1 MYRDLHDIWDYNL
14 DCKQREQ
21 RDISFVLFTRFIQ
34 ETLVIQSFKH
44 QEVRIIN
51 KNVKRAKVSWHVSRT
66 SANNLGASQNDT
78 DNCIQQNNRVN
89 EGWSQNGL
97 IPEERW
103 RKRKIHSP
111 MHFHIG
117 SLVEG
122 AKNWPT
128 WLPLK
133 GNISKS
139 NIVSSGAARAFF
151 DFDKFSYLYFVLYFT
166 RIFKSSS
173 FGHLLISHSFN
184 PIHPK
189 KVISS
194 IWNEVPSLFALSV
207 FHPHFFVHFENV
219 SLLQKKKRSKV
230 SLACSARSRFFPC
243 SRNTSVSNA
252 GLGKAY

>member
-1 MYRDLHDIWDYNL
+1 MMKREEKCAGAFLPPLLCSDAAFGCLHLGQNTVWSIRKLGPKTRKDFYSPSTFMYRDLHDIWDYNL

-117 SLVEG
+117 SPLEG

-139 NIVSSGAARAFF
+139 NIVSSGAARA
-151 DFDKFSYLYFVLYFT
+151 S
-166 RIFKSSS
+166 
-173 FGHLLISHSFN
+173 
-184 PIHPK
+184 
-189 KVISS
+189 
-194 IWNEVPSLFALSV
+194 E
-207 FHPHFFVHFENV
+207 
-219 SLLQKKKRSKV
+219 
-230 SLACSARSRFFPC
+230 
-243 SRNTSVSNA
+243 
-252 GLGKAY
+252 